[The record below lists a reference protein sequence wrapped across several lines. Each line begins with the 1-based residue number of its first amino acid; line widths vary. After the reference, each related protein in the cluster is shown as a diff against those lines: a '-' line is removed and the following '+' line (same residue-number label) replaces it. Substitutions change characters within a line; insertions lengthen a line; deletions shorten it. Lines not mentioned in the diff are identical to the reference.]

1 MIKYLIMDVDG
12 TLTDGKIHMGE
23 LGETHK
29 SFNIKD
35 GYGIRHILPEFHIE
49 PIILT
54 GRESKIVLNRCK
66 ELHIKEVFQG
76 ISDKES
82 FLRQLQDAKNFSW
95 YELAYIGDDV
105 NDYDA
110 MCCIKSGGG
119 IVGCPHDSVQ
129 KILEIADYVCAK
141 PGGDGAV
148 REFIEFLT
156 DGERERNS
164 VLIF

>member
-1 MIKYLIMDVDG
+1 MIRYLIMDVDG

-23 LGETHK
+23 SGETHK

-54 GRESKIVLNRCK
+54 GRESEIVLNRCK
-66 ELHIKEVFQG
+66 ELYINEVFQG
-76 ISDKES
+76 ISDKS
-82 FLRQLQDAKNFSW
+82 AFLRQLQDARQFALH
-95 YELAYIGDDV
+95 EVAYIGDDL
-105 NDYDA
+105 NDYDI
-110 MCCIKSGGG
+110 MCQIKVGGG

-129 KILEIADYVCAK
+129 KILEIVDYVCTKA
-141 PGGDGAV
+141 GGDGAV

-156 DGERERNS
+156 G
-164 VLIF
+164 